1 MQSRWKKN
9 SASSDILTKT
19 ARKRS
24 DGDSE
29 FLSADPL
36 PNQSVWHGQTL
47 ANFSMASTRLRVSAF
62 LKLELVVFLRF
73 GELTEPA
80 SLDSSSAR
88 NASEVPRAKGA
99 AIL

>member
-1 MQSRWKKN
+1 MQSRWKKS

-36 PNQSVWHGQTL
+36 PNQSVWNHGQTL

-62 LKLELVVFLRF
+62 LKLELVVFVRF
-73 GELTEPA
+73 GEETEPA
-80 SLDSSSAR
+80 SLDS
-88 NASEVPRAKGA
+88 
-99 AIL
+99 